1 MIENLKFFKDRLELA
16 GPDGYQMGIR
26 SKDRTVIPVK
36 KWMAVSA
43 ALRQA
48 RADTMTTLTAK
59 PGKGG
64 AVVLE
69 VADKERFTALQEQIA
84 GHEEQLKKLEGA
96 IMALDELGPDIW
108 YSDIEDMAGSYGRVE
123 FGENTRLSN
132 LASATLAR
140 RMNTGKPS
148 SQILAEDDEYQRF
161 SRIANEQIAD
171 ANKQLA
177 ILRPKLESMKVVLES
192 VGC

>member
-1 MIENLKFFKDRLELA
+1 V
-16 GPDGYQMGIR
+16 
-26 SKDRTVIPVK
+26 T
-36 KWMAVSA
+36 
-43 ALRQA
+43 LRIW
-48 RADTMTTLTAK
+48 R
-59 PGKGG
+59 
-64 AVVLE
+64 
-69 VADKERFTALQEQIA
+69 
-84 GHEEQLKKLEGA
+84 QLC
-96 IMALDELGPDIW
+96 
-108 YSDIEDMAGSYGRVE
+108 RVE

-192 VGC
+192 VDADPFSFSS